1 MTKPDVKNTA
11 EPNCQLSTVNCQLTS
26 VCVYCASSTQI
37 DEKYFRAAEELGR
50 LIAGHGLTLI
60 TGAGKLGL
68 MNTIENAALEA
79 GGKVTGVI
87 PTFMVREGWH
97 HEGLTELIETPSM
110 HERKQTMANLR
121 PAGRMRHPGGTARN
135 HHLEAAGTL
144 CEPHRDTQHRRILRC
159 TAGPAGEGRG
169 GELHAGHPCRHMEG
183 SHHACRGHGAAAQH
197 TEVGQEHT
205 QVCSHLSTVAP
216 PKSDRLPCTR
226 KLHYCGANAYKA
238 YLPNSLCMPTTAM

>member
-1 MTKPDVKNTA
+1 MRMN
-11 EPNCQLSTVNCQLTS
+11 S

-37 DEKYFRAAEELGR
+37 DEKYFRAAEELGT

-110 HERKQTMANLR
+110 HERKQTMANLSDGII
-121 PAGRMRHPGGTARN
+121 ALPGGC
-135 HHLEAAGTL
+135 GTL
-144 CEPHRDTQHRRILRC
+144 EELLEIITWKQLGLYVNPIVILNIDGFYDALLAQLEKAVEENFMRAIHADIWKVA
-159 TAGPAGEGRG
+159 TTPAEAV
-169 GELHAGHPCRHMEG
+169 ELLMTTPVWDKNIRKF
-183 SHHACRGHGAAAQH
+183 AAI
-197 TEVGQEHT
+197 
-205 QVCSHLSTVAP
+205 
-216 PKSDRLPCTR
+216 
-226 KLHYCGANAYKA
+226 
-238 YLPNSLCMPTTAM
+238 